1 MKAAVLKSFGSPLA
15 IGVAVFI
22 TEMAPPWLRG
32 PLAFTTEL
40 LAAIPSVIYGLWAM
54 FILVPLLREHVNPFL
69 IKGLGWTGF
78 FADDNPTGLGGV
90 AQADLAFVN
99 ATPINTNAYMSF
111 MEILNVRSCDTGWA
125 RRASE
130 RCR

>member
-1 MKAAVLKSFGSPLA
+1 MPYTRLGAFDLVERPIAG
-15 IGVAVFI
+15 GVESALCCGQPHG
-22 TEMAPPWLRG
+22 EHPPHHK
-32 PLAFTTEL
+32 
-40 LAAIPSVIYGLWAM
+40 Y
-54 FILVPLLREHVNPFL
+54 H
-69 IKGLGWTGF
+69 
-78 FADDNPTGLGGV
+78 DNPTGLGGV